1 MSSNLFCELC
11 GAKISVP
18 IKVLIDDVP
27 LSTCFS
33 CSKRGKPYEIKS
45 KSHTNQYFAS
55 STHILKTSKPT
66 LSKPT
71 FVKKI
76 KNQIKMS
83 DSNILD
89 PNFPMIIQKARLKK
103 GLTQEQ
109 LASQLN
115 EKVTLIK
122 KFENGTLKP
131 DETIAKKLGRILT
144 INLYVNLN
152 EDDDSN

>member
-11 GAKISVP
+11 GTKITNP
-18 IKVLIDDVP
+18 IKVLIDEVP

-45 KSHTNQYFAS
+45 TSNTSQYLAS
-55 STHILKTSKPT
+55 RKPILKTS
-66 LSKPT
+66 SKPP
-71 FVKKI
+71 VIKNI

-83 DSNILD
+83 DSDVLD
-89 PNFPMIIQKARLKK
+89 PDFARIIQKARLKK

-109 LASQLN
+109 LANQLN

-131 DETIAKKLGRILT
+131 DETIAKKIGRILT